1 MYCRK
6 SVCVFAGFWA
16 EIGKP
21 GIMGMN
27 FIEARF
33 SFIAMG
39 MKFTYVKLA
48 ATAIWAI
55 AIAINFIAI
64 AVAMS
69 FTYVTGPL
77 HV

>member
-1 MYCRK
+1 
-6 SVCVFAGFWA
+6 
-16 EIGKP
+16 
-21 GIMGMN
+21 
-27 FIEARF
+27 
-33 SFIAMG
+33 MG